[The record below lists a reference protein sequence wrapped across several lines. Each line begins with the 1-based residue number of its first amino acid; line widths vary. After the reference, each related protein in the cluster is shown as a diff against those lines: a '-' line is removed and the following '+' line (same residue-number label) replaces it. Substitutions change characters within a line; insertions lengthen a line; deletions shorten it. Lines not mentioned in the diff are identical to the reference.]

1 MCFLTKNGAVAKQTK
16 PQERTINNDELWE
29 IECLQRQFPE
39 HSPEEI
45 LWAFQS
51 CQPEG
56 NDPEALAKCVKR
68 RLKR

>member
-1 MCFLTKNGAVAKQTK
+1 VAKQPK
-16 PQERTINNDELWE
+16 PQERSFNNDELWE

-45 LWAFQS
+45 LWAFDS
-51 CQPEG
+51 CQAKRD
-56 NDPEALAKCVKR
+56 DPEALAKCVKR

>member
-1 MCFLTKNGAVAKQTK
+1 VKSAKRQPATLT
-16 PQERTINNDELWE
+16 DEDHWE

-51 CQPEG
+51 CKG
-56 NDPEALAKCVKR
+56 DGADKATLVKCVKR
-68 RLKR
+68 QLNQ